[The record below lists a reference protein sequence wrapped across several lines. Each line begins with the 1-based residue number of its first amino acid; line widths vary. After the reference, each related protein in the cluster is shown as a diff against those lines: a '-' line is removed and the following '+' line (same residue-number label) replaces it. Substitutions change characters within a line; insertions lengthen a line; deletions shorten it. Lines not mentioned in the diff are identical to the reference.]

1 VFANFNIL
9 IYAENYVFPAAADR
23 DMKELNREE
32 LYDLYY
38 AARDLEPQPKHAE
51 LNYSQRMLVNKAR
64 KFITFRQ
71 RKRMAIRDM
80 KADGKEKKKMT
91 QFLSEKI

>member
-1 VFANFNIL
+1 MSKRTRKAVKAVLDEQYVFANFNIL

-51 LNYSQRMLVNKAR
+51 LNYS
-64 KFITFRQ
+64 
-71 RKRMAIRDM
+71 
-80 KADGKEKKKMT
+80 
-91 QFLSEKI
+91 